1 MTGPGWL
8 TGLLAAVM
16 LTVAAYHATRL
27 VAAPRWGRAAELDAD
42 GAHVVM
48 GVAMA
53 GMLAPGLSF
62 APRPLWQAVFAA
74 AGAWFGWQFL
84 RTRRGQ
90 AAGAWRCPHPL
101 PHLIECAAM
110 VFMFALPAA
119 AAAAATATAATAT
132 APVGMGGMGTALT
145 GAAARF
151 SPLTLVLA
159 VFMVGYV
166 MWLGNNLSALA
177 PTGGTTT
184 VTTGT
189 ATTGTATTGTATT
202 GTARTGYLAPRRA
215 ACCKIAMG
223 VTMGYMLIMML

>member
-16 LTVAAYHATRL
+16 LTIAAYNVTRL

-42 GAHVVM
+42 GTHVVM

-84 RTRRGQ
+84 RTRSGQ
-90 AAGAWRCPHPL
+90 AAGPWRCPHPL

-119 AAAAATATAATAT
+119 AVTATATA
-132 APVGMGGMGTALT
+132 GMGGMGGALT
-145 GAAARF
+145 GTAARF
-151 SPLTLVLA
+151 SPLTLLLA
-159 VFMVGYV
+159 VFMIGYV

-177 PTGGTTT
+177 PATAGGTTT
-184 VTTGT
+184 TTTGT
-189 ATTGTATTGTATT
+189 TTTGTTTT
-202 GTARTGYLAPRRA
+202 GTARTGYLAPRCA

-223 VTMGYMLIMML
+223 VTMGYMLVMML

>member
-1 MTGPGWL
+1 MSGPGWL

-16 LTVAAYHATRL
+16 LTIAAYNATRL

-42 GAHVVM
+42 GTHAVM

-62 APRPLWQAVFAA
+62 APARLWQAFFVA
-74 AGAWFGWQFL
+74 AGAWFGYQYI

-90 AAGAWRCPHPL
+90 ELGRRRCPHPL
-101 PHLIECAAM
+101 PHLVECAAM
-110 VFMFALPAA
+110 VFMLALPAA
-119 AAAAATATAATAT
+119 AATTATAG
-132 APVGMGGMGTALT
+132 VGMGTALT

-151 SPLTLVLA
+151 SPLTLLLA

-166 MWLGNNLSALA
+166 MWLGNNLSALSPA
-177 PTGGTTT
+177 TVMESTGG
-184 VTTGT
+184 GT
-189 ATTGTATTGTATT
+189 RTLTT
-202 GTARTGYLAPRRA
+202 GTARTGYLAPRCA

>member
-1 MTGPGWL
+1 VSGPGWL
-8 TGLLAAVM
+8 TGLLAAAM
-16 LTVAAYHATRL
+16 LTVAAYNVTRL

-42 GAHVVM
+42 GTHVVM

-62 APRPLWQAVFAA
+62 APPRLGQAFFVA
-74 AGAWFGWQFL
+74 AGTWFGYQYI

-90 AAGAWRCPHPL
+90 DLGPRRCPHPL
-101 PHLIECAAM
+101 PHLIECVAM
-110 VFMFALPAA
+110 VFMFALPAT
-119 AAAAATATAATAT
+119 AAATATAG
-132 APVGMGGMGTALT
+132 VGMGTALT

-151 SPLTLVLA
+151 SPLTLLLA

-166 MWLGNNLSALA
+166 MWLANNLSALA
-177 PTGGTTT
+177 PAPAGGTTGT
-184 VTTGT
+184 VTTG
-189 ATTGTATTGTATT
+189 T
-202 GTARTGYLAPRRA
+202 GTARTGYLALRCA